1 MNAAVKQKALEPYS
15 VMSKLLLQMAPAQ
28 ILSVTGRQ
36 VFDSRGN
43 PTVEATVETYRGKFT
58 ASVPSGASTGAFEA
72 VELRDGG
79 SDYMGKGVSKAVDN
93 VNEVIGPALV
103 GKDPTQQVRAAARHR
118 LPHPLYAPLRPHS
131 GSGSGYKRLIRL
143 RACTVQST
151 LDMMMVKELD
161 GSESDWGY
169 TKGKLG
175 ANAILAVSIALCKA
189 GAEQQDKPLYRY
201 IADMAGVTEPTMP
214 VPAFNIINGGEHA
227 GNKLAMQE
235 FMILPTGAGSFT
247 EAIKMASETYHNLKK
262 IIAAKYGKVSATS
275 FLSSVAGM

>member
-1 MNAAVKQKALEPYS
+1 MVNAAVKQKALEPYS

-103 GKDPTQQVRAAARHR
+103 GKDPTQQVRPAARPASR
-118 LPHPLYAPLRPHS
+118 TLSMLHS
-131 GSGSGYKRLIRL
+131 GSTPAPAATNS
-143 RACTVQST
+143 
-151 LDMMMVKELD
+151 
-161 GSESDWGY
+161 
-169 TKGKLG
+169 
-175 ANAILAVSIALCKA
+175 VSWLLCS
-189 GAEQQDKPLYRY
+189 PRW
-201 IADMAGVTEPTMP
+201 T
-214 VPAFNIINGGEHA
+214 
-227 GNKLAMQE
+227 
-235 FMILPTGAGSFT
+235 
-247 EAIKMASETYHNLKK
+247 
-262 IIAAKYGKVSATS
+262 
-275 FLSSVAGM
+275 